1 MQRYWLALCLCGG
14 MFVAVSVQA
23 APAEFNATIAGVGTC
38 AITFNPAGTLT
49 LDSTNASTA
58 IDAIVPPI
66 LSIKKTTLTFTSCTG
81 WSGGLTPTLTVTGST
96 STDNA
101 VMGNKQY
108 LLKSAGAAGGTSRGF
123 GFVMG
128 RGTTGVI
135 TWDTG
140 ATGIYAFSQPVPL
153 TLAPAGTHITSGI
166 SKDLYFGLSCGTSPS
181 CASANV
187 NAGTLNA
194 TLTFAFAYK

>member
-1 MQRYWLALCLCGG
+1 MQRLWLSLCLCGTLL
-14 MFVAVSVQA
+14 VALSAQGA
-23 APAEFNATIAGVGTC
+23 ATVFNATIAGAGTC
-38 AITFNPAGTLT
+38 AITFTPAGTLT

-58 IDAIVPPI
+58 IDANSPPI

-81 WSGGLTPTLTVTGST
+81 WSGGLTPTLTVTGTT

-101 VMGNKQY
+101 VVGNKQY

-135 TWDTG
+135 TWDTT
-140 ATGIYAFSQPVPL
+140 ATGIYSFSSPVAL
-153 TLAPAGTHITSGI
+153 TLASAGTSIASGTT
-166 SKDLYFGLSCGTSPS
+166 KDIYFGLSCGTSPS

-194 TLTFAFAYK
+194 ALTFAFAYK